1 MQSPQIKPH
10 SQNNPGI
17 IPNPKRLVMTVGDAR
32 VGKSTTARLLIEIYL
47 ESQLNL
53 RVYYSGNRNKLYAY
67 QLLLPIAQLPL
78 TQGGADQL
86 LIDLESFSDVQVA
99 LSDLP
104 GQSFEEFRQFA
115 QEVMLWDA
123 IAQLGYR
130 ITFVHPISYRRDC
143 TDYLQE
149 LFNCYGNKA
158 DYIIIKNLYFGDEF
172 PYYDGS
178 NIQQRIQASGNNE
191 LYLGKLWRDTYELL
205 ESLDSPYNYALQNS
219 EIDFMNR
226 SRVFNWMEEFSEQ
239 INNNKHI
246 GELLGLLNITS
257 SLDLPNQLINEF

>member
-1 MQSPQIKPH
+1 MQSSQIKPH
-10 SQNNPGI
+10 NQNNSGI

-32 VGKSTTARLLIEIYL
+32 VGKSTIARLLIELYL
-47 ESQLNL
+47 ESKLNL

-78 TQGGADQL
+78 TKGGADQL
-86 LIDLESFSDVQVA
+86 LIDLETFSDVQVA

-104 GQSFEEFRQFA
+104 GQNFEEFGKFA
-115 QEVMLWDA
+115 QEIMLWDA

-143 TDYLQE
+143 TEYLQE
-149 LFNCYGNKA
+149 LFNCYGDKA

-178 NIQQRIQASGNNE
+178 DIQQHIQASGGNE
-191 LYLGKLWRDTYELL
+191 LYLGRLWRDSYELV
-205 ESLDSPYNYALQNS
+205 ESLDSPYSYAVQNY

-239 INNNKHI
+239 ISKNKHI
-246 GELLGLLNITS
+246 EELLGLLNITS
-257 SLDLPNQLINEF
+257 SLDLSNQLNGDF

>member
-1 MQSPQIKPH
+1 MPH
-10 SQNNPGI
+10 NQNNSGI
-17 IPNPKRLVMTVGDAR
+17 ISNPTRLVMTVGDAR
-32 VGKSTTARLLIEIYL
+32 VGKSTIARLLIEIYL
-47 ESQLNL
+47 ESKLNL

-86 LIDLESFSDVQVA
+86 LIDLETFSDVQVA

-104 GQSFEEFRQFA
+104 GQNFEEFRQFA

-143 TDYLQE
+143 TEYLQE
-149 LFNCYGNKA
+149 LFNCYGDKA

-172 PYYDGS
+172 LYYDGS
-178 NIQQRIQASGNNE
+178 DIQQHIEASGGDE
-191 LYLGKLWRDTYELL
+191 LYLGKLWRDSYELV
-205 ESLDSPYNYALQNS
+205 ESLDSPYSYAVQNYEL
-219 EIDFMNR
+219 DFMNR

-239 INNNKHI
+239 ISNNKHI
-246 GELLGLLNITS
+246 EKLLGFSNITS
-257 SLDLPNQLINEF
+257 SLDLENKLTSDF

>member
-1 MQSPQIKPH
+1 MQSSQIKPH
-10 SQNNPGI
+10 SQNNPGF

-53 RVYYSGNRNKLYAY
+53 RVYYRGNRNKLYAY

-86 LIDLESFSDVQVA
+86 LIDLETFSDVQVA

-104 GQSFEEFRQFA
+104 GQNFEEFRQFA

-143 TDYLQE
+143 TEYLQE
-149 LFNCYGNKA
+149 LFNCYGDKA

-178 NIQQRIQASGNNE
+178 DIQQHIQANGGNE
-191 LYLGKLWRDTYELL
+191 LYLGRLWRDSYELV
-205 ESLDSPYNYALQNS
+205 ESLDSPYSYAVQNY

-226 SRVFNWMEEFSEQ
+226 SRVFNWMEEFSGQ
-239 INNNKHI
+239 ISNNKHI
-246 GELLGLLNITS
+246 EELLGFSNITS
-257 SLDLPNQLINEF
+257 SLDLSNQLNSDF